1 MHALYSKRVNLV
13 DKSDR
18 SHFYHGLLGLDEG
31 HKFLEVGLGSGYG
44 TALAREIVG
53 ENGLVVSI
61 EIDPLT
67 LIMRK
72 KISNLQGITISC
84 SKKEMEASAIRSFLL
99 MTESASLPPAPGFLI
114 APVIEQG
121 IQLSY
126 VARKTR
132 ERFYSRDPMRGALCF
147 VKREI
152 RAKQEVLSLVVP
164 FRGSSV
170 QCFIFAALRQAVIR
184 FCLRRFRDWSL

>member
-1 MHALYSKRVNLV
+1 
-13 DKSDR
+13 
-18 SHFYHGLLGLDEG
+18 LDEG

-84 SKKEMEASAIRSFLL
+84 S
-99 MTESASLPPAPGFLI
+99 
-114 APVIEQG
+114 
-121 IQLSY
+121 
-126 VARKTR
+126 
-132 ERFYSRDPMRGALCF
+132 
-147 VKREI
+147 
-152 RAKQEVLSLVVP
+152 
-164 FRGSSV
+164 
-170 QCFIFAALRQAVIR
+170 
-184 FCLRRFRDWSL
+184 